1 MRKLLATAAV
11 LLVVPSLSF
20 GSGFALFETGARSF
34 AMAGAFVA
42 VADDP
47 SAMFW
52 NPAGLAF
59 QNEKGTQVMMGAILI
74 APAQTFYGE
83 DPYPGEGYTTEQ
95 EDQIFFPPHFQF
107 VTPLG
112 ERTTFGFAVQIP
124 FGLGTYWADDHAG
137 RFISKRVD
145 LYAYDLTPNLAFK
158 LNENLALGIGADYRI
173 STIDLTRNIPLID
186 PFSQQVVDVA
196 QIHLYTDGA
205 GNDGWGWHAGFLAKL
220 GKGWSLGVNYRS
232 AITVDYKGYADFYQ
246 FGTGN
251 PELDQIV
258 AGTIPFDETIEGSTQ
273 IEFPDFWIA
282 GLAWTGERV
291 IISAEWG
298 RMGWSSFQEL
308 PLTFDDYPEFDESI
322 PELYE
327 DADQYRLGFEYR
339 ASRSVSLQL
348 GTLFDET
355 PQPPSSMT
363 PLLGDGDRTSVT
375 CGLSWIKGGF
385 RLDLGYEYLMM
396 EDRSTWDAEGG
407 SLSGYNG
414 HYESSANLAGASMTF
429 TF

>member
-1 MRKLLATAAV
+1 MRKFLATAAV

-20 GSGFALFETGARSF
+20 GAGFALFETGTRSF

-59 QNEKGTQVMMGAILI
+59 QDDKGTQVMMGAILI
-74 APAQTFYGE
+74 APVQTFYGE
-83 DPYPGEGYTTEQ
+83 NPYPGEGYSTEQ
-95 EDQIFFPPHFQF
+95 KEQIFFPPHFQF

-112 ERTTFGFAVQIP
+112 DRTTFGFAVQIP
-124 FGLGTYWADDHAG
+124 FGLGTYWDDDHAG
-137 RFISKRVD
+137 RFLSKRVD
-145 LYAYDLTPNLAFK
+145 LMAYDLTPNLAFD
-158 LNENLALGIGADYRI
+158 LNDNVALGVGVDYRI
-173 STIDLTRNIPLID
+173 SSIDLTRNVPLVD

-196 QIHLYTDGA
+196 QTHIYTDGA
-205 GNDGWGWHAGFLAKL
+205 GNDGWGWHAGLLAKL
-220 GKGWSLGVNYRS
+220 GKGLSFGLTYRS
-232 AITVDYKGYADFYQ
+232 SITVDYEGYADFYQ
-246 FGTGN
+246 FSTGN
-251 PELDQIV
+251 IELDQIV
-258 AGTIPFDETIEGSTQ
+258 AASIPFGETITGATQ

-308 PLTFDDYPEFDESI
+308 ALTFDDYPEFNEAI
-322 PELYE
+322 PENYH

-339 ASRSVSLQL
+339 ASQHLALQL
-348 GTLFDET
+348 GTLYDET
-355 PQPPSSMT
+355 PQPAANMT
-363 PLLGDGDRTSVT
+363 PLLGDANRTSVT
-375 CGLSWIKGGF
+375 CGLSWIKNNF

-396 EDRSTWDAEGG
+396 DDRSTEGT
-407 SLSGYNG
+407 SVSGYDG
-414 HYESSANLAGASMTF
+414 RYESSANLAGASMTF

>member
-1 MRKLLATAAV
+1 MRKFLATAAV

-20 GSGFALFETGARSF
+20 GAGFALFETGTRSF

-59 QNEKGTQVMMGAILI
+59 QDDKGTQVMMGAILI
-74 APAQTFYGE
+74 APQQTFYGE
-83 DPYPGEGYTTEQ
+83 PPYPGEGYSTEQ
-95 EDQIFFPPHFQF
+95 KDQIFFPPHFQF

-112 ERTTFGFAVQIP
+112 DRTTFGFAVQIP
-124 FGLGTYWADDHAG
+124 FGLGTYWDDDHAG
-137 RFISKRVD
+137 RFLSKRVD
-145 LYAYDLTPNLAFK
+145 LMAYDLTPNLAFD
-158 LNENLALGIGADYRI
+158 LNDNVALGIGVDYRI
-173 STIDLTRNIPLID
+173 SSIDLTRNVPLVD

-196 QIHLYTDGA
+196 QAHIYTDGA
-205 GNDGWGWHAGFLAKL
+205 GNDGWGWHAGLLAKL
-220 GKGWSLGVNYRS
+220 GKGLSFGLTYRS
-232 AITVDYKGYADFYQ
+232 SITVDYEGYADFYQ
-246 FGTGN
+246 FSTGN
-251 PELDQIV
+251 IELDQIV
-258 AGTIPFDETIEGSTQ
+258 AASIPFGETITGATQ

-308 PLTFDDYPEFDESI
+308 ALTFDDYPEFNEAI
-322 PELYE
+322 PENYH

-339 ASRSVSLQL
+339 ASQHLALQL
-348 GTLFDET
+348 GTLYDET
-355 PQPPSSMT
+355 PQPAANMT
-363 PLLGDGDRTSVT
+363 PLLGDANRTSVT
-375 CGLSWIKGGF
+375 CGLSWIKDNF
-385 RLDLGYEYLMM
+385 RLDLGYEHIWL
-396 EDRSTWDAEGG
+396 DTRSTEGT
-407 SLSGYNG
+407 SVSGYDG
-414 HYESSANLAGASMTF
+414 RYEGTADLAGASMTF

>member
-20 GSGFALFETGARSF
+20 GSGFALFETGSRSF

-47 SAMFW
+47 SAIFW

-59 QNEKGTQVMMGAILI
+59 QEDKGTQVMMGAILI
-74 APAQTFYGE
+74 APVQTFYGE
-83 DPYPGEGYTTEQ
+83 NPYPGEGYSTEQ
-95 EDQIFFPPHFQF
+95 QDQIFFPPHFQF

-112 ERTTFGFAVQIP
+112 ERTTFGFGVQVP
-124 FGLGTYWADDHAG
+124 FGLGTYWDDDHAG
-137 RFISKRVD
+137 RFLSKRVD
-145 LYAYDLTPNLAFK
+145 LFAYDLTPNLAFK
-158 LNENLALGIGADYRI
+158 LNDNLALGIGADYRI
-173 STIDLTRNIPLID
+173 STIDLTRNIPLVD
-186 PFSQQVVDVA
+186 PFAQQVVDVA

-232 AITVDYKGYADFYQ
+232 AITVDYKGYADFFQ

-251 PELDQIV
+251 IELDQIV
-258 AGTIPFDETIEGSTQ
+258 AQTIPFGETIEGTTQ

-282 GLAWTGERV
+282 GLAWTGERFTV
-291 IISAEWG
+291 SAEWG

-308 PLTFDDYPEFDESI
+308 ALTFNDYPEFNESI

-327 DADQYRLGFEYR
+327 DVDQYRLGFEFR
-339 ASRSVSLQL
+339 ASQSIALQL

-429 TF
+429 SF

>member
-1 MRKLLATAAV
+1 MRKYLATAAV

-20 GSGFALFETGARSF
+20 GAGFALFETGTRSF

-59 QNEKGTQVMMGAILI
+59 QDDKGTQVMMGAILI
-74 APAQTFYGE
+74 APQQTFYGE
-83 DPYPGEGYTTEQ
+83 PPYPGEGYSTEQ
-95 EDQIFFPPHFQF
+95 KDQIFFPPHFQF

-124 FGLGTYWADDHAG
+124 FGLGTYWDDDHAG

-145 LYAYDLTPNLAFK
+145 LMAYDLTPNLAFD
-158 LNENLALGIGADYRI
+158 LTDNLALGVGVDYRI
-173 STIDLTRNIPLID
+173 STISLTRNVPLVD

-196 QIHLYTDGA
+196 QTHIYTDGV
-205 GNDGWGWHAGFLAKL
+205 GNDGWGWHAGLLAKL
-220 GKGWSLGVNYRS
+220 GKGVSFGLTYRS
-232 AITVDYKGYADFYQ
+232 SITVDYEGYADFFQ
-246 FGTGN
+246 FSTGN
-251 PELDQIV
+251 PELDAIV
-258 AGTIPFDETIEGSTQ
+258 AQTIPFGETISGTTQ

-308 PLTFDDYPEFDESI
+308 ALTFTDYPEFNESI
-322 PELYE
+322 PENYH

-339 ASRSVSLQL
+339 ASQSLALQL
-348 GTLFDET
+348 GTLYDET
-355 PQPPSSMT
+355 PQPQANMT
-363 PLLGDGDRTSVT
+363 PLLGDAARTSVT
-375 CGLSWIKGGF
+375 CGLSWIKGNF
-385 RLDLGYEYLMM
+385 RLDLGYEHLMM
-396 EDRSTWDAEGG
+396 KDRSTEGT
-407 SLSGYNG
+407 SVSGYDG
-414 HYESSANLAGASMTF
+414 RYESSAELAGASMTF

>member
-1 MRKLLATAAV
+1 MRKYLATAAV

-20 GSGFALFETGARSF
+20 GAGFALFETGTRSF

-59 QNEKGTQVMMGAILI
+59 QDDKGTQVMMGAILI
-74 APAQTFYGE
+74 APQQTFYGE
-83 DPYPGEGYTTEQ
+83 PPYPGEGYSTEQ
-95 EDQIFFPPHFQF
+95 KDQIFFPPHFQF

-124 FGLGTYWADDHAG
+124 FGLGTYWDDDHAG
-137 RFISKRVD
+137 RFLSKRVD
-145 LYAYDLTPNLAFK
+145 LMAYDLTPNLAFD
-158 LNENLALGIGADYRI
+158 LTDNLALGVGVDYRI
-173 STIDLTRNIPLID
+173 SSISLTRNVPLVD

-196 QIHLYTDGA
+196 QTHIYTDGV
-205 GNDGWGWHAGFLAKL
+205 GNDGWGWHAGLLAKL
-220 GKGWSLGVNYRS
+220 GKGLSFGLNYRS
-232 AITVDYKGYADFYQ
+232 SITVDYEGYADFFQ
-246 FGTGN
+246 FSTGN

-258 AGTIPFDETIEGSTQ
+258 AQTIPFGETISGTTQ

-308 PLTFDDYPEFDESI
+308 ALTFTDYPEFNESI
-322 PELYE
+322 PENYH

-339 ASRSVSLQL
+339 ASQSLALQL
-348 GTLFDET
+348 GTLYDET
-355 PQPPSSMT
+355 PQPQANMT
-363 PLLGDGDRTSVT
+363 PLLGDSNRTSVT
-375 CGLSWIKGGF
+375 CGLSWIKRNF
-385 RLDLGYEYLMM
+385 RLDLGYEHIWL
-396 EDRSTWDAEGG
+396 DTRSTEGT
-407 SLSGYNG
+407 SVSGYDG
-414 HYESSANLAGASMTF
+414 RYEGTADLAGASMTF